1 MKPEIEIRGPP
12 CLVRQPDYISVYFA
26 VYRATEEAFPGPGRD
41 VSLVQAIDI
50 LHSRYGGL
58 LGDIALGPAE
68 RNLRL
73 GSVGRGKDLRRRRL
87 FLFYLNAAMK
97 YCGWERSG
105 KKTWRRRPAGNFS
118 GQPAG
123 AMA

>member
-1 MKPEIEIRGPP
+1 M
-12 CLVRQPDYISVYFA
+12 
-26 VYRATEEAFPGPGRD
+26 
-41 VSLVQAIDI
+41 SLFQAIDI

-73 GSVGRGKDLRRRRL
+73 GSRGRVKDIRRRRL
-87 FLFYLNAAMK
+87 FLFYLNSAMK

-105 KKTWRRRPAGNFS
+105 RKTWRRGSYGNVS

-123 AMA
+123 ATA